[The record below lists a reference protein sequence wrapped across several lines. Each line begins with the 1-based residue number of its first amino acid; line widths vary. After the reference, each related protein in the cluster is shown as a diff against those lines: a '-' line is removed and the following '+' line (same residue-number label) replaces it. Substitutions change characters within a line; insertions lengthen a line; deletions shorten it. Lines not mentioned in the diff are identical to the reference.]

1 MKSFIVFAAL
11 FVFALAVPVEHHD
24 EHHHQILKLDSES
37 DPKGFKYSYETSNG
51 IHQEEEGQ
59 LKDVGHG
66 HHDGHGHGHDGHT
79 DDHEAVVVHGSFAW
93 IDEKTGA
100 KFNIQ
105 YKADENGY
113 HPAPI
118 KLPHH

>member
-1 MKSFIVFAAL
+1 MKSFIIFAAL
-11 FVFALAVPVEHHD
+11 FAIALAVPVEHH
-24 EHHHQILKLDSES
+24 EHHEILSLES
-37 DPKGFKYSYETSNG
+37 DIDPKGFKYSYETSNG
-51 IHQEEEGQ
+51 IHQDEEGQ

-66 HHDGHGHGHDGHT
+66 HSDGHGH

-113 HPAPI
+113 QPAPI
-118 KLPHH
+118 KLPQH